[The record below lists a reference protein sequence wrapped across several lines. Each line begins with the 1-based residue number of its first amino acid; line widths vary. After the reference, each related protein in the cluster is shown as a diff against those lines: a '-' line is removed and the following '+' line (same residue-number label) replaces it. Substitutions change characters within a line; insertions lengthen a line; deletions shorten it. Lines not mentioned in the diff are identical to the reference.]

1 MIVSGMT
8 RKAAAA
14 EATRERL
21 MTATLSLVAENG
33 FEGTS
38 VGAIEQYA
46 GLAPRSGALYQYF
59 EGKDHALRAAIERE
73 LAVMDEL
80 GSVIDMLP
88 LGDLRAELTLMA
100 RWNLASL
107 DRRSQLAS
115 LLRREARRL
124 PSDILNEIYTRIVE
138 RPYKQIVQWLRER
151 FDATGKPPPDLY
163 ALALVLTEAMSSYRF
178 MQDTFGRVPDGIDDE
193 RLIAAWVDTALAVAA
208 RHGLEPQPAQPRS

>member
-1 MIVSGMT
+1 LKIDMT
-8 RKAAAA
+8 RKAAAT

-21 MTATLSLVAENG
+21 LNATLSLVAENG

-38 VGAIEQYA
+38 VGAIEQHA

-59 EGKDHALRAAIERE
+59 EGKDQALRAAVERE

-80 GSVIDMLP
+80 GSVIEMLP

-107 DRRSQLAS
+107 ERRSQLAK
-115 LLRREARRL
+115 LLRRDAGRL
-124 PSDILNEIYTRIVE
+124 PADLLDEIYVRIVE
-138 RPYKQIVQWLRER
+138 RPYEQIVRWLAER
-151 FDATGKPPPDLY
+151 FEAAGKPAPDLY

-178 MQDTFGRVPDGIDDE
+178 MQQTFGRVPDGIDDE

-208 RHGLEPQPAQPRS
+208 RHGLEPRRDRP